1 VAALEPGTR
10 GRAFGVARSGLCAIQ
25 GPGILAGGAA
35 AQLVGA
41 PMAVSL
47 AGLLGLCAAAALTMS
62 WAQLRTE
69 VLAS

>member
-1 VAALEPGTR
+1 
-10 GRAFGVARSGLCAIQ
+10 
-25 GPGILAGGAA
+25 
-35 AQLVGA
+35 
-41 PMAVSL
+41 MAVSL